1 MTQNNNTKTTK
12 NLRFFGIPKIWPYV
26 RKYNNIFIPMAIMGV
41 IATAI
46 DSVYPL
52 FNRYAIDH
60 FVALNTVD
68 TLPVFIVLYL
78 GILLIQVADNYIN
91 ICYCGKMEMYIDRDL
106 RNDAF
111 NHIQELSF
119 SYFNQNSVGYIHARV
134 ISDAGKIGELVAW
147 RIMDVVWNG
156 SYLIFIAIMMLIL
169 NAKLA
174 LVVLTVVPAAVILI
188 GIFQR
193 KLVEYNRKVRENNA
207 VITADI
213 NEGITGTGAIK
224 TMVVED
230 KMMRLFHKDTES
242 MRHLSVR
249 TAHFSSLFAS
259 TVTFLS
265 SVALAIVLYY
275 GGVITINGLTELGTL
290 SIFMSYALG
299 MIEPVQFIV
308 GAFSAMIGIRVNIE
322 RFSTLMETTS
332 DVTDDEAVTN
342 IYGDTFNP
350 KRENWEE
357 LKGDI
362 EFENV
367 DFVYPDGEET
377 VLSDFNLK
385 IPAGTNVAIVGE
397 TGAGKS
403 TLVNLVC
410 RFFEPT
416 KGRVLIDGRD
426 ARERSQLWL
435 HSNIGYVLQT
445 PHLFSGSIRDN
456 LIYGCPDATDE
467 QIMEALRLVSAEF
480 IVEKTEGGLDAQ
492 VGEDGG
498 MLSVGEKQL
507 ISFAR
512 AIIADPKILV
522 LDEAT
527 SSVDTVT
534 EKIIQEAIE
543 KVIKGRTSFVIAH
556 RLSTIVNADVILLV
570 SDGKIIER
578 GTHREL
584 MDLRGSYYE
593 LFTRQY
599 ENMVVDMV

>member
-60 FVALNTVD
+60 FVALNTTD

-78 GILLIQVADNYIN
+78 GILLIQVVDNYIN

>member
-60 FVALNTVD
+60 FVALNTTD

-78 GILLIQVADNYIN
+78 GILLIQVVDNYIN

-275 GGVITINGLTELGTL
+275 GGVITIDGLTELGTL

-385 IPAGTNVAIVGE
+385 IPAGANVAIVGE

-416 KGRVLIDGRD
+416 KGRVLIDGKD

-556 RLSTIVNADVILLV
+556 RPSTIVNADVILLV

>member
-1 MTQNNNTKTTK
+1 MIQNNNTKTTK

-78 GILLIQVADNYIN
+78 GILLIQVVDNYIN

-249 TAHFSSLFAS
+249 TAHYSSLFAS

-275 GGVITINGLTELGTL
+275 GGVITIDGLTELGTL

-332 DVTDDEAVTN
+332 DVRDDEAVTN

-467 QIMEALRLVSAEF
+467 QIMEALRLVSADF

>member
-78 GILLIQVADNYIN
+78 GILLIQVVDNYIN

-275 GGVITINGLTELGTL
+275 GGVITIDGLTELGTL

-377 VLSDFNLK
+377 VLSGFNLK

-467 QIMEALRLVSAEF
+467 QIMEALRLVSADF

>member
-60 FVALNTVD
+60 FVALNTTD

-78 GILLIQVADNYIN
+78 GILLIQVVDNYIN

-275 GGVITINGLTELGTL
+275 GGVITIDGLTELGTL

-416 KGRVLIDGRD
+416 KGRVLIDGKD

-512 AIIADPKILV
+512 AIIANPKILV

>member
-78 GILLIQVADNYIN
+78 GILLIQVVDNYIN

-275 GGVITINGLTELGTL
+275 GGVITIDGLTELGTL

-377 VLSDFNLK
+377 VLSGFNLK

-416 KGRVLIDGRD
+416 KGRVLIDGKD

>member
-78 GILLIQVADNYIN
+78 GILLIQVVDNYIN

-249 TAHFSSLFAS
+249 TAHYSSLFAS

-275 GGVITINGLTELGTL
+275 GGVITIDGLTELGTL

-332 DVTDDEAVTN
+332 DVRDDEAVTN

-467 QIMEALRLVSAEF
+467 QIMEALRLVSADF

-584 MDLRGSYYE
+584 MELKGSYYE